1 MQIASHKIWL
11 PRYTDLKEMSRRQT
25 IVFANMLLQ
34 LFDDVVENIYFE
46 APPAECASIS
56 PQTRK

>member
-1 MQIASHKIWL
+1 MAPEVYRSQRNVKK
-11 PRYTDLKEMSRRQT
+11 TDSGQT

-34 LFDDVVENIYFE
+34 LFHDVVENIYFG